1 MDDSSPTAYVFEGFR
16 LDRARRRLLG
26 ADGQTLPLSARAYDV
41 LVFLVENRA
50 RVVSK
55 DELMRAV
62 WSRVVVEENNLNQA
76 IYNIRK
82 ALGDTRQEPRFILT
96 VAGRGYQFIADTHAE
111 RGDDAITPSAPPPA
125 APQPEPPPVATEP
138 APAHSRRWLLLAGG
152 AAVASLAGVAWWLKG
167 RSPAGGLP
175 PSVAVLPFRPVVEPD
190 PNAAIG
196 IGITEMLINRLS
208 ELPGVAVSPLSSVR
222 RFAGPDVD
230 PLAAG
235 RELRVAAVLEG
246 NVQLEHDR
254 LRLTWR
260 LLDVENGR
268 ALWSGRF
275 DEQLNDFFALQ
286 ESLANQVVRALSIN
300 LSAEQ
305 RERLARRDTVD
316 PEAWQLYL
324 NGRYHWNRKTED
336 GLLRSIEFYEAAIKG
351 DPRFALAHAGLADA
365 LAVLGV
371 FDLRPPATVFPHSRA
386 AALRAVELD
395 DQLAEAHAALGHY
408 AVQFER
414 NWQEGERLCRK
425 ALDLRPT
432 YAQAVMWLA
441 NLHMMQGRVPQALSE
456 GRQAQLLEPMSATF
470 AANTGLLLT
479 YAGRLDAAQQQLQ
492 GLLGSMP
499 DFPLARHHLARV
511 HILRNEPDAAIRL
524 LEGFEPRAPQGLPN
538 LGRAYALAGRTD
550 DARAEIAKLQA
561 LGAEGLGVGFSIA
574 MILATLGERE
584 PALAALE
591 AGLTDHSQHMGWINA
606 DPVFDPLRTEPRFK
620 AVVARLRLS

>member
-26 ADGQTLPLSARAYDV
+26 ADGQALPLSARAYDV
-41 LVFLVENRA
+41 LAFLVENRA

-111 RGDDAITPSAPPPA
+111 RGTDAMTPSAPPPA
-125 APQPEPPPVATEP
+125 APQPEPLPVTAEP
-138 APAHSRRWLLLAGG
+138 ATAHSRRWLLLAGG
-152 AAVASLAGVAWWLKG
+152 AAVASLAGAAWWLKG

-196 IGITEMLINRLS
+196 IGITETLINRLS

-275 DEQLNDFFALQ
+275 DEQLD
-286 ESLANQVVRALSIN
+286 
-300 LSAEQ
+300 
-305 RERLARRDTVD
+305 
-316 PEAWQLYL
+316 
-324 NGRYHWNRKTED
+324 
-336 GLLRSIEFYEAAIKG
+336 
-351 DPRFALAHAGLADA
+351 
-365 LAVLGV
+365 
-371 FDLRPPATVFPHSRA
+371 
-386 AALRAVELD
+386 
-395 DQLAEAHAALGHY
+395 
-408 AVQFER
+408 
-414 NWQEGERLCRK
+414 
-425 ALDLRPT
+425 
-432 YAQAVMWLA
+432 
-441 NLHMMQGRVPQALSE
+441 
-456 GRQAQLLEPMSATF
+456 
-470 AANTGLLLT
+470 
-479 YAGRLDAAQQQLQ
+479 
-492 GLLGSMP
+492 
-499 DFPLARHHLARV
+499 
-511 HILRNEPDAAIRL
+511 
-524 LEGFEPRAPQGLPN
+524 
-538 LGRAYALAGRTD
+538 
-550 DARAEIAKLQA
+550 
-561 LGAEGLGVGFSIA
+561 
-574 MILATLGERE
+574 
-584 PALAALE
+584 
-591 AGLTDHSQHMGWINA
+591 
-606 DPVFDPLRTEPRFK
+606 
-620 AVVARLRLS
+620 